1 MKHEAALCYFGR
13 FGGLAKKI
21 DAPVMCVTDYFF
33 VAFPLLFAFLDGDE

>member
-13 FGGLAKKI
+13 FGSLAKKI
-21 DAPVMCVTDYFF
+21 DAPVIFF